1 MIKQFGR
8 LFSAYPVQS
17 VHAPLNLLIRFRL
30 AVRGHHDWPDKRVIR
45 PDGSEGR
52 RCRIPALQEQI
63 DVSDSASSVLIG
75 ACSPC
80 LRT

>member
-30 AVRGHHDWPDKRVIR
+30 AVRGHHDWPDKGVIR
-45 PDGSEGR
+45 QLAVRWISPTLHLVAFRFDMDDNEGW
-52 RCRIPALQEQI
+52 PA
-63 DVSDSASSVLIG
+63 
-75 ACSPC
+75 
-80 LRT
+80 T